1 MSYYIKSSNFSE
13 KIPPGKQKIDIVI
26 RGKKTTVTASE
37 FDVGNINYKVGD
49 LVVLKRPSWNTKAK
63 DFAIYRITKILPPP
77 DDAIWTG
84 REWRYPND
92 KEKYGKR
99 SCKKIPNQRFNGCIE
114 YEVAIDLDHH
124 LLHTGRRRTAD
135 KQPDYT
141 LAIEE
146 HHLLAP
152 VNVIGLGTMYKEFT
166 DAFRAYMDLLS
177 GHTDE

>member
-1 MSYYIKSSNFSE
+1 MSYYIKSQNRWVDQ
-13 KIPPGKQKIDIVI
+13 PPGHQKINVVI
-26 RGKKTTVTASE
+26 DGKPSVILASE
-37 FDVGNINYKVGD
+37 FDVSNINYKVGD

-63 DFAIYRITKILPPP
+63 DFAIYRITKIHPPP

-124 LLHTGRRRTAD
+124 LLHTGQRRSAH

-152 VNVIGLGTMYKEFT
+152 VNVVGLGTMYKEFT

-177 GHTDE
+177 GQNDD